1 MHETYIHTVFEHSAK
16 KHLPFF
22 SCFVKKE
29 DSWSVKIKIAMLQK
43 ESSLFSVQAGE
54 AIIRSLLRVTLTEYF
69 SKIGSVFHSCVINAI
84 CCMM

>member
-1 MHETYIHTVFEHSAK
+1 MHETYIHTVFEPSAK

-29 DSWSVKIKIAMLQK
+29 DMWFVKLKISMLHK
-43 ESSLFSVQAGE
+43 EISLFCVQADE

-69 SKIGSVFHSCVINAI
+69 PKIGSVFHSCVIDAI
-84 CCMM
+84 